1 MKMKVGFGDSRQEG
15 ARETPPSH
23 PLPPHSLSFPGSQ
36 SQKLLGV
43 RQLEKVLIN
52 KSQENHWLWVPTDLA
67 SHPLA
72 PCDPR

>member
-23 PLPPHSLSFPGSQ
+23 PLPPHSLSLPGSQ

-43 RQLEKVLIN
+43 RQLDKVLIN
-52 KSQENHWLWVPTDLA
+52 KKESGK
-67 SHPLA
+67 PLA
-72 PCDPR
+72 LGPDRLCFPPPGTL